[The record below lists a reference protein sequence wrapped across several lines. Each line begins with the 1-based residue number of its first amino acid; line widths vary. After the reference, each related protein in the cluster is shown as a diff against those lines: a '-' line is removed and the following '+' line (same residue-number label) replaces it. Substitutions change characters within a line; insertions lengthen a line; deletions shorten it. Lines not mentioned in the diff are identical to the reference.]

1 MEKIHPVR
9 VLGIDFGDK
18 RIGLAV
24 SDKLLFTAQGIGRYV
39 VKNKKEDKKFFQ
51 ELVSRYDIGEI
62 VIGFPLKMD
71 GSEGMRAEK
80 TREFARWLE
89 KFLHLPIILWDERL
103 TTRQASRILSQRK
116 IKRKTKKRL
125 KDQVSAVII
134 LSSYLE
140 NKRLKSDASK
150 DH

>member
-1 MEKIHPVR
+1 MR

-24 SDKLLFTAQGIGRYV
+24 SDKLNLTAQGIGSYQVRNA
-39 VKNKKEDKKFFQ
+39 KADRKFFK
-51 ELVSRYDIGEI
+51 ELVSKYEIEEI
-62 VIGFPLKMD
+62 VIGLPLRMD
-71 GSEGMRAEK
+71 GSEGTRAER

-89 KFLHLPIILWDERL
+89 KHLKLPVCFWDERL
-103 TTRQASRILSQRK
+103 TTQQASKILRK
-116 IKRKTKKRL
+116 QKVKRQTKKSL
-125 KDQVSAVII
+125 TDQISAVII

-140 NKRLKSDASK
+140 HKRAKNHAFQ